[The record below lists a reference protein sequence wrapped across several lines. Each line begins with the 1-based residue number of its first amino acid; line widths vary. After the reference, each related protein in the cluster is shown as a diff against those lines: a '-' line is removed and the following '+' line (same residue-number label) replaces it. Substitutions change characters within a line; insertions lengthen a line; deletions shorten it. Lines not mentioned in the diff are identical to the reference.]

1 MLIQDAIFP
10 DLDNKE
16 VLKSESLQEECIET
30 EKNTEEAV
38 TETEEVSKPRNR
50 GGRPRKH

>member
-10 DLDNKE
+10 DLDNDVMTLFK
-16 VLKSESLQEECIET
+16 SLQEECTET

-38 TETEEVSKPRNR
+38 KETEEVKPRNR